1 MITGIAHVCF
11 TVRSMDASLTFY
23 RQGLGMTEASRRQN
37 EPMNGR
43 CNTPAPQRHMLANTA
58 DCRSLSHRECCIF

>member
-23 RQGLGMTEASRRQN
+23 REGLAMTEAMRRQN
-37 EPMNGR
+37 EPMNR
-43 CNTPAPQRHMLANTA
+43 
-58 DCRSLSHRECCIF
+58 